1 MGGGTRNILKG
12 ETSFMVYFAS
22 LVLGGNR
29 FGCFAAGT
37 REIVASA
44 QKNDRPLRTLPHRGE
59 LGRCNL
65 YYFTQVEVT
74 AILDNWDASLLG
86 GKI

>member
-29 FGCFAAGT
+29 FRTAAN
-37 REIVASA
+37 SA
-44 QKNDRPLRTLPHRGE
+44 DAIFIILPK
-59 LGRCNL
+59 L
-65 YYFTQVEVT
+65 
-74 AILDNWDASLLG
+74 
-86 GKI
+86 K